1 MSKWISRQS
10 LLIDY
15 TLSALAR
22 RGGRSLGLLAV
33 YAGVVF
39 LLASTMLFTL
49 ALRREAGAILA
60 HSPEV
65 LVQKLKAGRHA
76 YLTQGDLG
84 RLGRLRG
91 VSRIEGRKWGY
102 FFDPVF
108 GATYTLM
115 AQSSDS
121 PGRGSIHVGD
131 GVARTRGL
139 STGDT
144 LALRS
149 AAGGLHVFTVERLF
163 SPESSLVA
171 ADLVVMHPAD
181 WGAFFEL
188 PDDVFTDAA
197 LSVVNPLEV
206 QSVARKV
213 ADRLPETRVILREEI
228 LRTYEALFDWREGL
242 LLALA
247 GMAVAAFAI
256 LTWNQASGLS
266 ADERREIGILKAI
279 GWDTRDV
286 LTMKLWEGTLISGV
300 AFSLGTLGAYV
311 HVFHFEAALVAP
323 VLKGWSV
330 LYPRFVLAPSV
341 DAVSLLTLGLLTV
354 LPFTL
359 ATLVPAWR
367 AAITDPD
374 EVMRGTT

>member
-1 MSKWISRQS
+1 MRNWISRQA
-10 LLIDY
+10 LLADY

-22 RGGRSLGLLAV
+22 RRGRNLALFTV
-33 YAGVVF
+33 YAGIVF
-39 LLASTMLFTL
+39 VLASTMLFTH
-49 ALRREAGAILA
+49 ALRREAHALLA

-65 LVQKLKAGRHA
+65 LVQNLKAGRHA
-76 YLTQGDLG
+76 YLTQGDLD

-91 VSRIEGRKWGY
+91 VSRIEGRRWGY

-115 AQSSDS
+115 APASES
-121 PGRGSIHVGD
+121 PGRGDLHVGD
-131 GVARTRGL
+131 GVARVRGL

-149 AAGGLHVFTVERLF
+149 AAGELHVFTVKKVF
-163 SPESSLVA
+163 SSESSLVA
-171 ADLVVMHPAD
+171 ADLVLMHPAD
-181 WGAFFEL
+181 WEAFFQL
-188 PDDVFTDAA
+188 PGGVFTDAA

-206 QSVARKV
+206 RSVARKIGE
-213 ADRLPETRVILREEI
+213 RLPETRVILREEI

-247 GMAVAAFAI
+247 SLAVAAFAI
-256 LTWNQASGLS
+256 LAWNQASGLS

-286 LTMKLWEGTLISGV
+286 LTMKLWEGGLISGA
-300 AFSLGTLGAYV
+300 AFSLGTLGAFV
-311 HVFHFEAALVAP
+311 HVFHFEAALIVP

-330 LYPRFVLAPSV
+330 LYPRFVLTPSV

-354 LPFTL
+354 FPFTL

>member
-1 MSKWISRQS
+1 MRSWISRQA
-10 LLIDY
+10 LLADY

-22 RGGRSLGLLAV
+22 RGGRNLGLLAV

-39 LLASTMLFTL
+39 VLASTMLFTH
-49 ALRREAGAILA
+49 ALRHEAHALLA

-76 YLTQGDLG
+76 YLTQEDLD

-91 VSRIEGRKWGY
+91 VSRIEGRRWGY
-102 FFDPVF
+102 FYDPVF

-115 AQSSDS
+115 APATDS
-121 PGRGSIHVGD
+121 PGLGSIHVGD
-131 GVARTRGL
+131 SVARARGL
-139 STGDT
+139 SAGDT
-144 LALRS
+144 LAVRS
-149 AAGGLHVFTVERLF
+149 AAGQFHAFRVERVF
-163 SPESSLVA
+163 SSESSLVA

-181 WGAFFEL
+181 WEAFFQL
-188 PDDVFTDAA
+188 PGDVFTDAA

-206 QSVARKV
+206 RSVARKIG
-213 ADRLPETRVILREEI
+213 DRLPETRVILREEI
-228 LRTYEALFDWREGL
+228 LRTYDTLFDWREGL

-247 GMAVAAFAI
+247 GMAVASFAI
-256 LTWNQASGLS
+256 LAWNQAAGLS
-266 ADERREIGILKAI
+266 ADERREVGILKAI

-286 LTMKLWEGTLISGV
+286 LTMKLWEGGLISGA
-300 AFSLGTLGAYV
+300 AFSLGTFGAYV
-311 HVFHFEAALVAP
+311 HVFHFEAALIVP

-330 LYPRFVLAPSV
+330 LYPRFVLTPSV

-354 LPFTL
+354 FPFTL